1 MDEPKKPSKKPS
13 DERPARDS
21 KEIKKDTK
29 SFKKES
35 SSKDSKAI
43 KKDSASVEK
52 APVEKDPA
60 SSKSDKDVSRSDKR
74 DSKHVKKPKVPTIP
88 EPVAAAP
95 RLHACPRCQ
104 VTLQPDKYEGV
115 AIEFCDTC
123 WGYWVGR
130 LEFETIL
137 TSKDE
142 HFSRDERKVAS
153 RAPAHE
159 GDRKMLTCVRCGK
172 IMSKIAVEDDG
183 MVAFLVDYCRDH
195 GLWLDTGEIKRAQIL
210 DEKTGAVRKALRA
223 SFDRAAVEADE
234 ESARG

>member
-1 MDEPKKPSKKPS
+1 MDEPKKPSKKLS
-13 DERPARDS
+13 DERPAKDS
-21 KEIKKDTK
+21 KEIRKSVDKDTK
-29 SFKKES
+29 SVKKES
-35 SSKDSKAI
+35 SAKDSKVI
-43 KKDSASVEK
+43 KKDSASVEN
-52 APVEKDPA
+52 DPA
-60 SSKSDKDVSRSDKR
+60 HSKK
-74 DSKHVKKPKVPTIP
+74 DSKHVKRPKVPTIP
-88 EPVAAAP
+88 EPVVAAP
-95 RLHACPRCQ
+95 KLHACPRCQ
-104 VTLQPDKYEGV
+104 VTLQPEKYEGV

-137 TSKDE
+137 TSKGE

-159 GDRKMLTCVRCGK
+159 GDRKMLTCVKCGK
-172 IMSKIAVEDDG
+172 LMSKIAVEDDG

-234 ESARG
+234 ESTRG

>member
-13 DERPARDS
+13 DERPAKDS
-21 KEIKKDTK
+21 KEIKKASPSIDKDTK
-29 SFKKES
+29 SLKKES
-35 SSKDSKAI
+35 SAKDSKVI

-52 APVEKDPA
+52 DPA
-60 SSKSDKDVSRSDKR
+60 LSKK

-159 GDRKMLTCVRCGK
+159 GDRKMLTCVKCAK

-234 ESARG
+234 ESTRG